1 MEIEVSIM
9 EKDLMS
15 LRKKYNECLE
25 RNKKAEKYLM
35 SHTCEECEAKF
46 KRKKINGED
55 EEITTFELFSEVAV
69 DLSKLIIEIEK
80 NMGKKMTRYE
90 ILNGFKL

>member
-1 MEIEVSIM
+1 M

-15 LRKKYNECLE
+15 LKKKYNECLE
-25 RNKKAEKYLM
+25 RNKKAEEYLTK
-35 SHTCEECEAKF
+35 HTFEECDV
-46 KRKKINGED
+46 KKENRNTGKVYSAFTLFD
-55 EEITTFELFSEVAV
+55 EVNV

-90 ILNGFKL
+90 ILNGLKL

>member
-1 MEIEVSIM
+1 MEIEVISM
-9 EKDLMS
+9 NDTLVS
-15 LRKKYNECLE
+15 LKKKYNECLE

-35 SHTCEECEAKF
+35 SHTCGECEK
-46 KRKKINGED
+46 
-55 EEITTFELFSEVAV
+55 EIEIKGVGIGKTTLDLFNEVAS